1 MIDVPTHSKGHTL
14 DLIIT
19 NTPDRVSDICVDG
32 SLFHYSDHFPIS
44 LSICAL
50 LPKLKVVSSPQRCLN
65 FSKADYEGMVDFL
78 LDWDFSVCLDS
89 SDVDVIWSH
98 IQFAIRSAIH
108 KFVPLCTTTRRF
120 SHLPKWFNSELRHN
134 INCHRT
140 LVRKYR
146 SNPTPYL
153 SDKVS
158 QSRIQLDRAT
168 ADTKSLFITNLVSQ
182 GGRSGIFSYIS
193 SLKKGDQLPPC
204 VYLNSLSA
212 TTDADKADL
221 FNSYFHSVYSPASTC
236 HTPPDIF
243 VSPNITE
250 VQISIHDTFKVLTEL
265 DPSKSMGTDGIGPA
279 LLKHCATPLCTPL
292 CHLFSVSLHTARI
305 PSDWKVHKIT
315 PVFKSGN
322 KNSVQNYR
330 PISLLSSVSKVL
342 EKLIYDK
349 VLDFL
354 YPSFST
360 FNSAKSTYLC
370 FTNSKTPTAVDLFLD
385 GQTISKS
392 HSHKDLGVIISDDL
406 TWSSHYTYLVS
417 KALKTLG
424 LVKRSVGSSA
434 TAQVRKSLYLILIR
448 SQLSYC
454 SPIWRPH
461 LHKDI
466 MLLESVQRKATKW
479 ILNDYKLDYRS
490 RLSSLQ
496 LLPLMMSFEIADIVF
511 FLSSLKAPSPAF
523 DISHYVHFST
533 SHTRSSGLKL
543 QHRLS
548 HNNLSRH
555 YYFNRLPRLWN
566 RLPSSLD
573 LLSCSIPLAK
583 SRLANFMWL
592 SFENHF
598 HCSNICTYH
607 FNLSL

>member
-1 MIDVPTHSKGHTL
+1 MAIKM
-14 DLIIT
+14 
-19 NTPDRVSDICVDG
+19 
-32 SLFHYSDHFPIS
+32 
-44 LSICAL
+44 A
-50 LPKLKVVSSPQRCLN
+50 
-65 FSKADYEGMVDFL
+65 
-78 LDWDFSVCLDS
+78 
-89 SDVDVIWSH
+89 
-98 IQFAIRSAIH
+98 AIRVELTCDRYLCCLTHAMSTEREEVMGLLLGEVRPVHSISAVI
-108 KFVPLCTTTRRF
+108 
-120 SHLPKWFNSELRHN
+120 
-134 INCHRT
+134 
-140 LVRKYR
+140 
-146 SNPTPYL
+146 
-153 SDKVS
+153 
-158 QSRIQLDRAT
+158 
-168 ADTKSLFITNLVSQ
+168 
-182 GGRSGIFSYIS
+182 
-193 SLKKGDQLPPC
+193 
-204 VYLNSLSA
+204 
-212 TTDADKADL
+212 
-221 FNSYFHSVYSPASTC
+221 
-236 HTPPDIF
+236 
-243 VSPNITE
+243 
-250 VQISIHDTFKVLTEL
+250 
-265 DPSKSMGTDGIGPA
+265 PA

-360 FNSAKSTYLC
+360 SQFGFLPGQSSLQQLLIFLNDIHNNSLNHLQTNVVYLDFRKAFDTVPHDRLLNKLWSMGVNGDIWLWFKSYLSSRRQVVSVNSNLSASLPVHSGVPQGSILGPLLFLIFINDLPSFAQVAKLLLYADDTKCYSFSSPIQSLAICDLQADLNNLFHWSVSNISFNSAKSTYLC

-392 HSHKDLGVIISDDL
+392 HSHKDLVVIISDDL

-607 FNLSL
+607 FNCPCSNSIIHSHSSSSQS